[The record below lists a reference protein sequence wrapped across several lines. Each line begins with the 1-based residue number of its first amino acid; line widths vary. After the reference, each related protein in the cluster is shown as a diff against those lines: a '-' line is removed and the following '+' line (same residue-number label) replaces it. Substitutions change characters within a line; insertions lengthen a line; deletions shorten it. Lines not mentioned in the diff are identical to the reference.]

1 MQLTLRRGFG
11 YAFDPGRGMR
21 GMGDLQSD
29 LIAAGVDPADA
40 ALYAVSS
47 SPTEGIAPS
56 DPLITD
62 ESGVNCLASMFVN
75 GQCPVAPGSN
85 LPNPGFNINVTPGV
99 ALTPAELA
107 AEQSRASAWLAT
119 IPGAISTAGKIAA
132 LTTAQIAAG
141 VQSGALKPSST
152 CPSGYMLAGSAQCTG
167 VSGAPLIPGVSNTA
181 LAFVAIAFL
190 GLMLMGGKR

>member
-1 MQLTLRRGFG
+1 
-11 YAFDPGRGMR
+11 
-21 GMGDLQSD
+21 MGDLQSD

-85 LPNPGFNINVTPGV
+85 LPNPGFHINVTPGV

-107 AEQSRASAWLAT
+107 AEQSRASSWLAT
-119 IPGAISTAGKIAA
+119 IPGA
-132 LTTAQIAAG
+132 LTTASKIGLTAAQIATG
-141 VQSGALKPSST
+141 VQSGGLKPSST
-152 CPSGYMLAGSAQCTG
+152 CPSGYLIAGSAQCA
-167 VSGAPLIPGVSNTA
+167 VGAGSAPIIAGVSNTT
-181 LAFVAIAFL
+181 LAIAAVLFF
-190 GLMLMGGKR
+190 GLMMMGKKR

>member
-11 YAFDPGRGMR
+11 YAFDPRRGMR
-21 GMGDLQSD
+21 GLGQS
-29 LIAAGVDPADA
+29 GEVDTEGT
-40 ALYAVSS
+40 ALPTDILAVSS
-47 SPTEGIAPS
+47 SPTEGVLSLYDQLIGQGVSPADAYQYDPTGAIAAGVDPS
-56 DPLITD
+56 TLFPLTA
-62 ESGVNCLASMFVN
+62 GV
-75 GQCPVAPGSN
+75 
-85 LPNPGFNINVTPGV
+85 VTPGV
-99 ALTPAELA
+99 PLTPAELA

-119 IPGAISTAGKIAA
+119 IPGAISTASKIAA

-190 GLMLMGGKR
+190 GLMLMGNKR